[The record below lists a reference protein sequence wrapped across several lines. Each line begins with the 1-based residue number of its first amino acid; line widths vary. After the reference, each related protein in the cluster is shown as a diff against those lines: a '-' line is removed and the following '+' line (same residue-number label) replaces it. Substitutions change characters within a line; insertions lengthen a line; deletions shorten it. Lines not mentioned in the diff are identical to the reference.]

1 MRRAEQLVD
10 PDRYPYS
17 VLLPDR
23 NPKHRC
29 TRKFTKS
36 FTISSATA
44 GCSDGFRVAVLPSLD
59 APIVY
64 SGPNAS
70 LPSVAGSYRVTGSMW
85 IDDAT
90 VSHSTL
96 RADAGDS
103 HALLTLKKITDG
115 AGRTCYAFSASNTVS
130 ANVNDAKMVV
140 TLKDSR
146 HAHIVKLDLVALVA
160 GVWVSKMN
168 NVLVRNNNASVGYA
182 STAATAVG
190 FDLAGI
196 QGAHAIS
203 FDYTVGGASTGQV
216 QAVEAVDMTQGTLL
230 TSLRNVAEYGRL
242 TGLSLLITNTS
253 SSLGKNGN
261 IYTAR
266 VPHRQSP
273 FSNPFDIQK
282 DVTDFHRG
290 DAAHGS
296 YVWWLPGEEST
307 RTMSD
312 LIEATDQLESDSFL
326 WAQVEGWGGTN
337 VSTVLVT
344 VTACVEFYALSQLY
358 EKVPPPIQ
366 DPQWERTMGILARLP
381 SATCNPDHK
390 AILQSILQNGKDMYD
405 KASNHYTA
413 NRGLYDALLK
423 MMLGSV

>member
-1 MRRAEQLVD
+1 
-10 PDRYPYS
+10 
-17 VLLPDR
+17 
-23 NPKHRC
+23 
-29 TRKFTKS
+29 
-36 FTISSATA
+36 
-44 GCSDGFRVAVLPSLD
+44 
-59 APIVY
+59 
-64 SGPNAS
+64 
-70 LPSVAGSYRVTGSMW
+70 MW
-85 IDDAT
+85 VEGEI

-96 RADAGDS
+96 RADAGDT
-103 HALLTLKKITDG
+103 HALLTLKQITDG
-115 AGRTCYAFSASNTVS
+115 AGRVCYGFHATNSVS
-130 ANVNDAKMVV
+130 ANTSDARLIL
-140 TLKDSR
+140 TLKDSK
-146 HAHIVKLDLVALVA
+146 HSHVIKLEMLALVA
-160 GVWVSKMN
+160 NVWTSKYN
-168 NVLVRNNNASVGYA
+168 NVLVRGNGATGA
-182 STAATAVG
+182 FAGTANTAVG
-190 FDLAGI
+190 FSLAGVE
-196 QGAHAIS
+196 GVHAMS
-203 FDYTVGGASTGQV
+203 FEYVVGGSSAGQV

-230 TSLRNVAEYGRL
+230 TSLRHVAEYGRL

-253 SSLGKNGN
+253 SSLAKNGN

-282 DVTDFHRG
+282 DVADFYRG

-307 RTMSD
+307 RTMTD

-337 VSTVLVT
+337 TSTVLVT

-381 SATCNPDHK
+381 SASCNPDHK
-390 AILQSILQNGKDMYD
+390 AILQSILQNGKDVYD

-423 MMLGSV
+423 MMLGSIS